1 MIEVKDRIPKKPNR
15 ILITPENGS
24 APFYATWQR
33 ADEPIEEG
41 TPINKVLF
49 DSIEEGGFSFTGVD
63 DIEICAMRITTNA
76 EWTEVVFDKPFSGIP
91 RVFASTEG
99 TNIVSFQNV
108 TRTGCQI
115 AVYSVVYKAAY
126 LSTTSGG
133 SATTSANVATGLTF
147 AAAPVDILIVY
158 DGGVNL

>member
-63 DIEICAMRITTNA
+63 DIEIEAQKITTDA
-76 EWTEVVFDKPFSGIP
+76 EWTTVKFNRPFSGIP
-91 RVFASTEG
+91 RVFASTNG
-99 TNIVSFQNV
+99 TDIVAIQNI

-115 AVYSVVYKAAY
+115 AVYSVSITAAY
-126 LSTTSGG
+126 LATTSGG
-133 SATTSANVATGLTF
+133 TAKTAADVVTGLAF
-147 AAAPVDILIVY
+147 ASVPVDILIVY

>member
-49 DSIEEGGFSFTGVD
+49 DSIDEGGFSFAGTD
-63 DIEICAMRITTNA
+63 DIEICAQRVSIGA
-76 EWTEVVFDKPFSGIP
+76 EWTTVKFNKPFSGIP
-91 RVFASTEG
+91 RVFASGSEAYRFA
-99 TNIVSFQNV
+99 IKNV
-108 TRTGCQI
+108 TPESCQI
-115 AVYSVVYKAAY
+115 AVYVDTTATAYVASTSNGNNNKSITYVSGSEFIAA
-126 LSTTSGG
+126 TI
-133 SATTSANVATGLTF
+133 
-147 AAAPVDILIVY
+147 DILSVY
-158 DGGVNL
+158 DGGVDI

>member
-63 DIEICAMRITTNA
+63 DIEIEAQKITTNA
-76 EWTEVVFDKPFSGIP
+76 EWTTVKFHRPFSGIP

-99 TNIVSFQNV
+99 THIVAFQNV
-108 TRTGCQI
+108 TRTGCQV
-115 AVYSVVYKAAY
+115 AVYSPSIYAGYVAA
-126 LSTTSGG
+126 TSG
-133 SATTSANVATGLTF
+133 ASANKGVNIVTGFEFASVSVNIVA
-147 AAAPVDILIVY
+147 IY
-158 DGGVNL
+158 DGGVNP

>member
-63 DIEICAMRITTNA
+63 DIEIEAKKITTAA
-76 EWTEVVFDKPFSGIP
+76 EWTTVKFSKPFSGIP
-91 RVFASTEG
+91 RVFASTAG
-99 TNIVSFQNV
+99 TYIVAFQNIK
-108 TRTGCQI
+108 RTSCQI
-115 AVYSVVYKAAY
+115 AVYSP
-126 LSTTSGG
+126 T
-133 SATTSANVATGLTF
+133 TF
-147 AAAPVDILIVY
+147 AGYVAASSGATANKSVSIINGFEFASVSVDIVAIY
-158 DGGVNL
+158 DGGVNP

>member
-15 ILITPENGS
+15 ILITPENGT

-63 DIEICAMRITTNA
+63 DIEIEAQKLQRCQ
-76 EWTEVVFDKPFSGIP
+76 WTINSTVVLRFENFHSDRKLHCCHTEYHENQLRCSYSI
-91 RVFASTEG
+91 STL
-99 TNIVSFQNV
+99 S
-108 TRTGCQI
+108 
-115 AVYSVVYKAAY
+115 AY
-126 LSTTSGG
+126 LATTSGG
-133 SATTSANVATGLTF
+133 SPKTQANVFTGYSF
-147 AAAPVDILIVY
+147 VSVPVDILIVY
-158 DGGVNL
+158 DGGITP

>member
-24 APFYATWQR
+24 APFYATWKR

-63 DIEICAMRITTNA
+63 DIEIEAQKITTTA
-76 EWTEVVFDKPFSGIP
+76 EWTTVKFNRPFSGIP
-91 RVFASTEG
+91 RIFTATQGKYIVAVQ
-99 TNIVSFQNV
+99 NI
-108 TRTGCQI
+108 TRTSCQI
-115 AVYSVVYKAAY
+115 ATYSISTTAAY
-126 LSTTSGG
+126 LATTSGG
-133 SATTSANVATGLTF
+133 TAKTQANVFTGYTF
-147 AAAPVDILIVY
+147 ESVPVDILIVY
-158 DGGVNL
+158 DGGITP

>member
-63 DIEICAMRITTNA
+63 DIEMEARKITTNA
-76 EWTEVVFDKPFSGIP
+76 EWTTIKFNRPFSGIP
-91 RVFASTEG
+91 RVFTATQG
-99 TNIVSFQNV
+99 KYIVAVQNT
-108 TRTGCQI
+108 TRTSCQI
-115 AVYSVVYKAAY
+115 AVYSPTTFAGYVA
-126 LSTTSGG
+126 STSGG
-133 SATTSANVATGLTF
+133 TANKSVSIINGFEF
-147 AAAPVDILIVY
+147 AEVSVNVLIVY
-158 DGGVNL
+158 DGGIKP

>member
-1 MIEVKDRIPKKPNR
+1 MIEVKDRIPKRPNR

-49 DSIEEGGFSFTGVD
+49 DSIEEGGYFGSGVD
-63 DIEICAMRITTNA
+63 DIEMCAMKVTTDA
-76 EWTEVVFDKPFSGIP
+76 EWTDIKFDKPFSGIP

-99 TNIVSFQNV
+99 KQIVAVQNI

-115 AVYSVVYKAAY
+115 AVYSPTTFAGYVAA
-126 LSTTSGG
+126 SSGG
-133 SATTSANVATGLTF
+133 SCNKSVSIINGFEFVAV
-147 AAAPVDILIVY
+147 AVDVLIVY
-158 DGGVNL
+158 DGGVNP

>member
-49 DSIEEGGFSFTGVD
+49 DSIDEGGFSFTGVD
-63 DIEICAMRITTNA
+63 DIEIEAQRITTEA
-76 EWTEVVFDKPFSGIP
+76 EWTTVKFSKLFSGIP
-91 RVFASTEG
+91 RVFASTAG
-99 TNIVSFQNV
+99 KNIVAFQNV
-108 TRTGCQI
+108 TRTGCQV
-115 AVYSVVYKAAY
+115 AVYVPTAVAGYVAA
-126 LSTTSGG
+126 SSG
-133 SATTSANVATGLTF
+133 ASANKSVSIISSFDF
-147 AAAPVDILIVY
+147 AAVPVDIVAIY
-158 DGGVNL
+158 DGGVNP

>member
-49 DSIEEGGFSFTGVD
+49 DSIDEGGFSYTGAD
-63 DIEICAMRITTNA
+63 DIEIEAQKITTNA
-76 EWTEVVFDKPFSGIP
+76 EWTTVKFNRPFSGIP

-99 TNIVSFQNV
+99 MNIVAIQNI
-108 TRTGCQI
+108 TRTSCQV
-115 AVYSVVYKAAY
+115 AVYGIVATAAY
-126 LSTTSGG
+126 LSSTSGG
-133 SATTSANVATGLTF
+133 SATKSATVATGLEF
-147 AAAPVDILIVY
+147 ATAPVDILIVY

>member
-49 DSIEEGGFSFTGVD
+49 DSIDEGGFSFTGVD
-63 DIEICAMRITTNA
+63 DIEMEAQKITTDV
-76 EWTEVVFDKPFSGIP
+76 EWTTVNFHRPFSGIP
-91 RVFASTEG
+91 RIFTATQGKYIVAVQ
-99 TNIVSFQNV
+99 NI
-108 TRTGCQI
+108 TRTSCQI
-115 AVYSVVYKAAY
+115 AVYSPTTFAGYVAA
-126 LSTTSGG
+126 SSGG
-133 SATTSANVATGLTF
+133 SCNKSVSILNGFEF
-147 AAAPVDILIVY
+147 AAVPVDILIVY
-158 DGGVNL
+158 DGGIKP

>member
-1 MIEVKDRIPKKPNR
+1 MIEIKDRIPKKPNR

-63 DIEICAMRITTNA
+63 DIEICAMRVTTNA
-76 EWTEVVFDKPFSGIP
+76 EWTSVKFDKPFSGIP
-91 RVFASTEG
+91 RVFASTVG
-99 TNIVSFQNV
+99 TNIVAFQNV
-108 TRTGCQI
+108 TRTGCQV
-115 AVYSVVYKAAY
+115 AVYSLGSIAAF
-126 LSTTSGG
+126 LAVTSG
-133 SATTSANVATGLTF
+133 AAAKTEANVVTGLTF
-147 AAAPVDILIVY
+147 VESPVDIVAIY
-158 DGGVNL
+158 DGGVNP

>member
-49 DSIEEGGFSFTGVD
+49 DSIDEGGFSFTGVD
-63 DIEICAMRITTNA
+63 DIEIEAQKITTNA
-76 EWTEVVFDKPFSGIP
+76 EWTTVKFNRPFSGIP
-91 RVFASTEG
+91 RIFTATQG
-99 TNIVSFQNV
+99 TYIVAVKNI
-108 TRTGCQI
+108 TRTSCQI
-115 AVYSVVYKAAY
+115 AVYSPTTYAAY
-126 LSTTSGG
+126 VASTSGG
-133 SATTSANVATGLTF
+133 SANKSVSILNGFEFVSV
-147 AAAPVDILIVY
+147 PVDVLIVY

>member
-41 TPINKVLF
+41 TPVNKLLF
-49 DSIEEGGFSFTGVD
+49 DSIEEGGYLGTGVD
-63 DIEICAMRITTNA
+63 DIEICAMRITTNE
-76 EWTEVVFDKPFSGIP
+76 EWTEVKFDKPFSGIP
-91 RVFASTEG
+91 RVFASAEG
-99 TNIVSFQNV
+99 TNIVAFQNI

-115 AVYSVVYKAAY
+115 AVYSVTATAAY
-126 LSTTSGG
+126 ITTTSGG
-133 SATTSANVATGLTF
+133 TAKTAANLVTGLEF
-147 AAAPVDILIVY
+147 AAVPVDILVVY

>member
-24 APFYATWQR
+24 APFYATWKR

-63 DIEICAMRITTNA
+63 DIEIEAQKITTTA
-76 EWTEVVFDKPFSGIP
+76 EWTTVKFNRPFSGIP
-91 RVFASTEG
+91 RIFTATQGKYIVAVQ
-99 TNIVSFQNV
+99 NI
-108 TRTGCQI
+108 TRTSCQI
-115 AVYSVVYKAAY
+115 ATYSISTTAAY
-126 LSTTSGG
+126 LATTSGG
-133 SATTSANVATGLTF
+133 AAKTQSNVFTGYAF
-147 AAAPVDILIVY
+147 ESVPVDILIVY
-158 DGGVNL
+158 DGGITP

>member
-49 DSIEEGGFSFTGVD
+49 DSIDEGGFSFTGVD
-63 DIEICAMRITTNA
+63 DIEIEAQKITTIA
-76 EWTEVVFDKPFSGIP
+76 EWTTVKFNRPFSGIP
-91 RVFASTEG
+91 RIFTATQG
-99 TNIVSFQNV
+99 TYIVAVKNI
-108 TRTGCQI
+108 TRTSCQI
-115 AVYSVVYKAAY
+115 AVYSPTTSAAY
-126 LSTTSGG
+126 VASTSGG
-133 SATTSANVATGLTF
+133 SANKSVSIMNGFEFVAV
-147 AAAPVDILIVY
+147 PVDVLIVY

>member
-24 APFYATWQR
+24 APFYATWKR

-63 DIEICAMRITTNA
+63 DIEIEAQKITTIT
-76 EWTEVVFDKPFSGIP
+76 EWTTVKFNRPFSGIP
-91 RVFASTEG
+91 RIFTATQGKYIVAVQ
-99 TNIVSFQNV
+99 NI
-108 TRTGCQI
+108 TRTSCQI
-115 AVYSVVYKAAY
+115 ATYSISTTAAY
-126 LSTTSGG
+126 LATTSGG
-133 SATTSANVATGLTF
+133 AAKTQANVFTGYTF
-147 AAAPVDILIVY
+147 ESVPVDILIVY
-158 DGGVNL
+158 DGGITP

>member
-49 DSIEEGGFSFTGVD
+49 DSIEEGGYFGSGVD
-63 DIEICAMRITTNA
+63 DIEMCAMRITTNA
-76 EWTEVVFDKPFSGIP
+76 EWTEVKFNKPFSGIP

-99 TNIVSFQNV
+99 TNIVAFQNI

-115 AVYSVVYKAAY
+115 AVYSISSMAAY
-126 LSTTSGG
+126 LAVTSG
-133 SATTSANVATGLTF
+133 AAAKTAADVVTGLTF
-147 AAAPVDILIVY
+147 ASVPVDILVVY

>member
-49 DSIEEGGFSFTGVD
+49 DSIEEGGYFGSGVD
-63 DIEICAMRITTNA
+63 DIEMCAMRVTTVA
-76 EWTEVVFDKPFSGIP
+76 EWTEVKFDKPFSGIP
-91 RVFASTEG
+91 RVFTATEVKYIVAVQ
-99 TNIVSFQNV
+99 NI

-115 AVYSVVYKAAY
+115 AVYSPTTFAGYVAA
-126 LSTTSGG
+126 SSGG
-133 SATTSANVATGLTF
+133 SCNKSVSILNGFEFATVS
-147 AAAPVDILIVY
+147 VDILIVY
-158 DGGVNL
+158 DGGVNP